1 MNYNITVS
9 EDRAGNLSVTS
20 VDRIVK
26 VNQYKSDTQRMPKS
40 IFSVSRLTDNPKVR
54 AARKTKARS
63 TRTSK

>member
-26 VNQYKSDTQRMPKS
+26 VNQYRSDTQRMPKS
-40 IFSVSRLTDNPKVR
+40 VFSVSRIASNPKVR
-54 AARKTKARS
+54 TARKSK
-63 TRTSK
+63 TRKS

>member
-26 VNQYKSDTQRMPKS
+26 VNQYRSDTQRMPKAV
-40 IFSVSRLTDNPKVR
+40 FSVSRMTGNPKVR
-54 AARKTKARS
+54 TARKSK
-63 TRTSK
+63 TRKS

>member
-26 VNQYKSDTQRMPKS
+26 VNQYRSDTQRMPKS
-40 IFSVSRLTDNPKVR
+40 VFSVSRITDNPKVR
-54 AARKTKARS
+54 TARKSK
-63 TRTSK
+63 TRKS